1 MSLPILPTISTF
13 FIVLS
18 AIFVGFGWY
27 NIVRGKQQIHIK
39 FMISA
44 SISAL
49 TFFLI
54 YVSRTLFQGNTS
66 FGGPDY
72 LEFPFHIFLIS
83 HIILAT
89 FGGVLGLMTL
99 WFAYKKVFFKHKK
112 VGRTAAIVWLCTA
125 PTGVA
130 VFILLYVMYPGG
142 QTKPVWE
149 ILFRM

>member
-1 MSLPILPTISTF
+1 MSLPLLPTISTL

-27 NIVRGKQQIHIK
+27 FIVHGKQQIHMR
-39 FMISA
+39 FMILA

-72 LEFPFHIFLIS
+72 LYLPYHIFLIS
-83 HIILAT
+83 HILLAT
-89 FGGVLGLMTL
+89 VGGVLGLITL

-112 VGRTAAIVWLCTA
+112 IGRTAAIIWLCTA
-125 PTGVA
+125 PTGVM
-130 VFILLYVMYPGG
+130 VFILLYVLYPGG

-149 ILFRM
+149 AILGL